1 MIPEQFNGENAE
13 KLRQMEA
20 MKREVLTKYLTK
32 EARERLSNL
41 RYAHAELADAVEN
54 MILQSA
60 MTNRITG
67 VIDDA
72 KLKEILSVLSQPK
85 NEGKIKFQRKI

>member
-1 MIPEQFNGENAE
+1 MIPEQINREDSE
-13 KLRQMEA
+13 RLRQIEA
-20 MKREVLTKYLTK
+20 MRKEVLTKYLTK

-60 MTNRITG
+60 MTNRIAG

-72 KLKEILSVLSQPK
+72 KLKEILNALSQPK